1 MRFIDIVFGCIAG
14 YAIVAVLIAIV
25 TLVANFRISLIKWR
39 FRAQEKIATAH
50 GENILFSVNPGWK
63 IDGEQ
68 KNFYSKEK
76 GKHVE
81 FQWAFC
87 SFLYFLL
94 VSAIVLAI
102 PSIFSMAGK
111 HLIITI
117 LLLILIFFLLWV
129 PVMFFVRAYILNKQ
143 GTILLTEKNI
153 IVFPLLFSNRYKI
166 YGRNDIIYAPYEYR
180 FQGRGYTTIIM
191 FYIFYL
197 SYDKTHKIFEIV
209 DSVGNAEDFMVHFQ
223 KSCDSS
229 IKVPFSDA
237 PHLIMPGIIVFIL
250 IGLFG
255 YIFLVHPRIALL
267 K

>member
-1 MRFIDIVFGCIAG
+1 MNKFIALVFGFIAG
-14 YAIVAVLIAIV
+14 FAVVAIFTAIV
-25 TLVANFRISLIKWR
+25 TLVANFRIWLIKWR
-39 FRAQEKIATAH
+39 FRAQEKVATAH

-63 IDGEQ
+63 TDGEQ
-68 KNFYSKEK
+68 KKWKKYFYSKEK

-81 FQWAFC
+81 FQWAFW

-117 LLLILIFFLLWV
+117 LLLIFIFFLLWV
-129 PVMFFVRAYILNKQ
+129 PVMFFVRTYILNKQ

-209 DSVGNAEDFMVHFQ
+209 NSVGDAEDFMVYFQ

-229 IKVPFSDA
+229 IKVSFDDA
-237 PHLIMPGIIVFIL
+237 PHPNVAFWSLLILFIILMLIGVFID
-250 IGLFG
+250 
-255 YIFLVHPRIALL
+255 Y
-267 K
+267 